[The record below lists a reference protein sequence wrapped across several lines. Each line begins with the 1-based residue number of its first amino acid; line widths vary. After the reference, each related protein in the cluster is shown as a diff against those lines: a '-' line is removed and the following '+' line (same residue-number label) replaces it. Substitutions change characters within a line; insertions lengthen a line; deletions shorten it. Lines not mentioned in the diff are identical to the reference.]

1 MKNIKRYLIYF
12 TICLVSLFVFSNN
25 VFADTIFQ
33 LDYENYN
40 NSNRLNI
47 YEEIKTYID
56 NNNTRNLKYMI
67 GYYINDEFNQG
78 EGIYVLIQNPQ
89 SQIKEICNIYVQS
102 YIGKYSGAQDEITG
116 NIMRNICNADSSSS
130 QVSSANY
137 SLTIYI
143 TLNDYNNNTNNKTTF
158 YNDLL
163 NFLTNPT
170 SGNTKDTILIGNVL
184 RYHFARNSITYNT
197 YWNHYHEIYYS
208 SWPIYYIGRKMPENV
223 STNEDINT
231 ICNKIDKSNTYDAT
245 IYYNDGQ
252 ASTSLTCGDTFP
264 TYLDYVNNQ
273 VVPNIQ
279 VSDTSYRYTEEDNN
293 FIYKKIASIT
303 FNEDYVND
311 NYKLSYEYSDG
322 LEYSKNGVLTGVNDT
337 IDIYVNGTLKI
348 YIKDSQNNLI
358 DSYEQTYS
366 DLGELSQ
373 RAAFDSN
380 GNGANIYSLNVHY
393 NFGSMTQ
400 YGVMPFR
407 IMYYSNDFSET
418 NTPRLI
424 GFKKYYYDSNN
435 SKKLV
440 NNDFELFDIQDLE
453 CRKYSNQVICN
464 GFIINN
470 IPFNNFEIDFLFNH
484 IENYSMHYFD
494 QFTQNFS
501 ARDVSA
507 LSNDLVG
514 YTKYYFPT
522 NSDRAYIF
530 KKHINQNNKTGS
542 VVFPWYYT
550 ERDSINVKATY
561 YNSNDSNNNSF
572 NFLPILLFENNEYYK
587 KFDFDL
593 TSNEVLT
600 VLVDRV
606 NSCPRSLGET
616 IAGVKSP
623 KLNIACEFDSA
634 YIFVPDDFIVNFNQY
649 SSNPQDDTYQIL
661 TDDDGNKVIVD
672 KGFNYQDFYNQHDI
686 NSLFD
691 RITNELNKV
700 KPLTTEFSNTFT
712 RMWNKISP
720 ERQSLIITCFCM
732 LVVISIVLMARR
744 G

>member
-1 MKNIKRYLIYF
+1 MRNIKRYLIYF
-12 TICLVSLFVFSNN
+12 TICLVSLFVFSNTVSASTLLRTTFDN
-25 VFADTIFQ
+25 SIMIKNATFDSSFNFRDKTISITKTGNKTARFCIDTDCSTMTFYNNIVDERGILRYFYQVFYDNWNNKFVFVFSYT
-33 LDYENYN
+33 NYN
-40 NSNRLNI
+40 NANPIPLGEEKISGGTQATLYQYSSVVGSNSD
-47 YEEIKTYID
+47 YISSEG
-56 NNNTRNLKYMI
+56 NLKQYNSV
-67 GYYINDEFNQG
+67 YYENQTA
-78 EGIYVLIQNPQ
+78 Y
-89 SQIKEICNIYVQS
+89 
-102 YIGKYSGAQDEITG
+102 
-116 NIMRNICNADSSSS
+116 
-130 QVSSANY
+130 ANY
-137 SLTIYI
+137 SAVGHSQYI
-143 TLNDYNNNTNNKTTF
+143 RCTFNNNTNACDWATFSSSWNGVGTAYYLIFSNISSRICVSSNCTNTLQSYSDNTQWLF
-158 YNDLL
+158 YN
-163 NFLTNPT
+163 
-170 SGNTKDTILIGNVL
+170 
-184 RYHFARNSITYNT
+184 
-197 YWNHYHEIYYS
+197 W
-208 SWPIYYIGRKMPENV
+208 
-223 STNEDINT
+223 
-231 ICNKIDKSNTYDAT
+231 
-245 IYYNDGQ
+245 
-252 ASTSLTCGDTFP
+252 
-264 TYLDYVNNQ
+264 VNQ
-273 VVPNIQ
+273 LPNIQ

-514 YTKYYFPT
+514 YTKYYFPN

-542 VVFPWYYT
+542 VVFPWFYT
-550 ERDSINVKATY
+550 ERDSINVKAIY
-561 YNSNDSNNNSF
+561 YNSNESNNNSF
-572 NFLPILLFENNEYYK
+572 NFLPITTFQNNEYYK
-587 KFDFDL
+587 KIDYDL
-593 TSNEVLT
+593 TDNEVLT

-606 NSCPRSLGET
+606 NSCSTNSATQLGST
-616 IAGVKSP
+616 IAGVKLP
-623 KLNIACEFDSA
+623 KLNITCEFDSA
-634 YIFVPDDFIVNFNQY
+634 YIFVPNDFIVNFNQY

-661 TDDDGNKVIVD
+661 TDDDGNKAIVD
-672 KGFNYQDFYNQHDI
+672 KEFNYQDFYNQHDI

-700 KPLTTEFSNTFT
+700 KPLTTEFSDTFT

-732 LVVISIVLMARR
+732 LVIISIVLMARR